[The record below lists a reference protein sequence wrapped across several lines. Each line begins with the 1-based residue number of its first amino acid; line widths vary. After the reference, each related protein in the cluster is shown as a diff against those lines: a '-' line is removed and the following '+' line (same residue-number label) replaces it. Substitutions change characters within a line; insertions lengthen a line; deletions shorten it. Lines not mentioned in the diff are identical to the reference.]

1 MELRDQFYLFQIL
14 KNIFVYF
21 YFISIKPSIRNVFS
35 PLNTFLTPMHC
46 SEARK
51 LFKFLIHKRKL
62 NAETIW
68 NFQGF
73 TIPKK
78 NSCRGNYM
86 RKYGKLPV
94 KSFNLKKTRFHKK
107 KPGDYKG
114 IQITTTFLPILL
126 FRTKYYSKY
135 ANIKSTLQDLTYH
148 FDVMP
153 IAYFLWQVE
162 HLILP
167 TVVVTLRTKA
177 ICLLYMWAV
186 DPYRMSSS
194 DMIAFH

>member
-1 MELRDQFYLFQIL
+1 M
-14 KNIFVYF
+14 N
-21 YFISIKPSIRNVFS
+21 
-35 PLNTFLTPMHC
+35 
-46 SEARK
+46 
-51 LFKFLIHKRKL
+51 
-62 NAETIW
+62 
-68 NFQGF
+68 
-73 TIPKK
+73 PKK

-162 HLILP
+162 HWYSL

-177 ICLLYMWAV
+177 
-186 DPYRMSSS
+186 MSFVHVSCWPVPNVIKWYDCIS
-194 DMIAFH
+194 LKVSGSEKEDKIITKLKLKLIRNSTKYVIHY